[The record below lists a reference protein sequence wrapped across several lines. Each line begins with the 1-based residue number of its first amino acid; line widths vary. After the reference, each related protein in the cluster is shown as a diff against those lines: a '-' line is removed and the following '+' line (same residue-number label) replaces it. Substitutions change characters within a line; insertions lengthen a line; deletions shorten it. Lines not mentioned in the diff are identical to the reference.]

1 MEHSMSAL
9 LSATVQVKNPEKLK
23 SYISQVPATMAPHGA
38 KMLSRGKVAKLLNG
52 EVAHQ
57 IEVVFEFPGEDAIDA
72 WFNSDAYQALV
83 AIREEAAHM
92 NIAVLSPF

>member
-1 MEHSMSAL
+1 MSAL
-9 LSATVQVKNPEKLK
+9 LSVTIQVKDPVKLK

-38 KMLSRGKVAKLLNG
+38 KMLSRGKNSKVLNG

-57 IEVVFEFPGEDAIDA
+57 MEVVFEFPSEDAIDA
-72 WFNSDAYQALV
+72 WLNSSAYQALV
-83 AIREEAAHM
+83 ATREEAAHM

>member
-1 MEHSMSAL
+1 
-9 LSATVQVKNPEKLK
+9 V
-23 SYISQVPATMAPHGA
+23 
-38 KMLSRGKVAKLLNG
+38 
-52 EVAHQ
+52 HQ
-57 IEVVFEFPGEDAIDA
+57 IQVVFEFPSEDAIDA